1 MPKTLLVVK
10 ETKTEKSKFP
20 AVDFHYHGRS
30 LETAE
35 DYEKLIRQMDEVGVA
50 AICNMDGRYGE
61 TFDRAMEVGKPY
73 AGRLLHFARVNWD
86 GINDPGWSEKAAAEL
101 ERCFKAGAHG
111 LKISKQLGLDVQNSD
126 GSYVQTDDPRLD
138 AVWEMCARYKKPV
151 MMHVSDP
158 VARFHPIGPDNERYE
173 AGMWRDSPEGN
184 YYGTD
189 KPHYDEIFAH
199 REKMLV

>member
-1 MPKTLLVVK
+1 MLIRLITVLTLLFALACSQQPAAQESTVQFPSHPDFKPSPQQTAMPKTLLVVK

-73 AGRLLHFARVNWD
+73 ADRLLHFARVNWD

-101 ERCFKAGAHG
+101 AA
-111 LKISKQLGLDVQNSD
+111 
-126 GSYVQTDDPRLD
+126 
-138 AVWEMCARYKKPV
+138 
-151 MMHVSDP
+151 
-158 VARFHPIGPDNERYE
+158 E
-173 AGMWRDSPEGN
+173 AS
-184 YYGTD
+184 
-189 KPHYDEIFAH
+189 
-199 REKMLV
+199 